1 MSGVAS
7 GKTVALV
14 NAFPGAEVHEV
25 PAAGFPIEVAVNVPV
40 VLPLSEP
47 RIITGT
53 AGGKTGGGVV
63 IGDIGDAGDTG
74 IVVTLVGL
82 AEDIW
87 LDDALVFAGVALIT
101 DGETVNVGA
110 EQFTLV
116 PGIVGFSA
124 SGGVAKVVAGA
135 PETVAGENRLVN
147 GLGPP
152 KGDDTIAPGVVGIA
166 ISVVPRVET
175 CARQLLPP
183 RTSIVIT

>member
-63 IGDIGDAGDTG
+63 IGDIGAAGETG

-82 AEDIW
+82 VEDIW
-87 LDDALVFAGVALIT
+87 LDDALVFADVTLIT

-135 PETVAGENRLVN
+135 PETVAEENRLVN
-147 GLGPP
+147 GLGPS